1 MYSHL
6 ASRTLIFL
14 IVATAIVVAVPS
26 ARADIDPA
34 SDVLL
39 NQNVYLPYE
48 PKVCPQLER
57 PLTKVAD
64 QAEKTGYPIK
74 VAIIAS
80 EADLGGAAQYLY
92 WPQPYAEFLG
102 GELGVSST
110 HGTGLQTSRSLLTV
124 MPNGFGYQRSGKAP
138 DVSEVVNDLH
148 APKGKHPNDLA
159 RAAITALPK
168 LAKAAGHSVP
178 DPSISSG
185 CSSGGGSSAVVYV
198 VLIALLLIAA
208 AIVGLVSRRRA
219 STDIKPDQ
227 SAVK

>member
-6 ASRTLIFL
+6 AYRTLIFL
-14 IVATAIVVAVPS
+14 IVATAVVVPVPS

-39 NQNVYLPYE
+39 NQNVFLPYE

-74 VAIIAS
+74 IAVIAS

-102 GELGVSST
+102 GELGVSSA
-110 HGTGLQTSRSLLTV
+110 HGSGLQTSRSLLTV
-124 MPNGFGYQRSGKAP
+124 MPNGFGYRRSGKAP
-138 DVSEVVNDLH
+138 DVSEIVNDLH

-159 RAAITALPK
+159 RAAIAALPK
-168 LAKAAGHSVP
+168 LATAAGHPVP
-178 DPSISSG
+178 APSISSG
-185 CSSGGGSSAVVYV
+185 CSGEGGSSGIVYV
-198 VLIALLLIAA
+198 VLIGLLLLSAA
-208 AIVGLVSRRRA
+208 VVALVSRRRA
-219 STDIKPDQ
+219 SSEGQPANSTDR
-227 SAVK
+227 